1 MTQTNLNVI
10 GLFAGVGGIETGFE
24 KAGFTPLVAN
34 EIDSYAATTY
44 RQLHKQPVF
53 VADINDVTST
63 NLESFLEDHN
73 VPTHGL
79 KGGILTGGF
88 PCQPFSVAG
97 HRKGFEDPRGN
108 VFWQIHRLINELE
121 PEVVFLENVKNLKG
135 HDEGRTFETIVKA
148 LEGEISSPGGSK
160 LKHRYWVKESVL
172 NAKDFGVPQNR
183 ERIFI
188 VAFKNRAAYEKF
200 EFPKAL
206 TKTPTLDKFIDF
218 NSKVADKYYYTSARP
233 FYEKLEESITE
244 KNVIYQWRRQYVRA
258 NKSGVSP
265 TLTANMGMGGHN
277 VPLIFTDHG
286 IRKLTPMECFRL
298 MGFPKPKFPQEM
310 AESRL
315 YKQAGNAVVV
325 NVIEAIAKQIKEAI
339 S

>member
-10 GLFAGVGGIETGFE
+10 GLFAGVGGIELGFE
-24 KAGFTPLVAN
+24 KAGFRPLVAN
-34 EIDSYAATTY
+34 EIDSYAASTY
-44 RQLHKQPVF
+44 RKLHKQPVY
-53 VADINDVTST
+53 VSDIADVTADK
-63 NLESFLEDHN
+63 LEGFLSHQGITGGE
-73 VPTHGL
+73 L
-79 KGGILTGGF
+79 KGGVLTGGF

-97 HRKGFEDPRGN
+97 YQKGFSDPRGN

-121 PEVVFLENVKNLKG
+121 PDVIFLENVKNLRG
-135 HDEGRTFETIVKA
+135 HDGGRTFETIVHA
-148 LEGEISSPGGSK
+148 LDGTIESPDGVK
-160 LKHRYWVKESVL
+160 LSNKYWVKDAVL

-188 VAFKNRAAYEKF
+188 VAFKDKDAFERF
-200 EFPKAL
+200 EFPKPNS
-206 TKTPTLDKFIDF
+206 KTPPLDKFIDF
-218 NSKVADKYYYTSARP
+218 DAKVDEKYYYTSARP
-233 FYEKLEESITE
+233 FFDKLENEVTE
-244 KNVIYQWRRQYVRA
+244 PNVIYQWRRQYVRA

-277 VPLIFTDHG
+277 VPLIKSKFG
-286 IRKLTPMECFRL
+286 IRKLTPRECFNL
-298 MGFPKPKFPQEM
+298 MGFRNPSFPEGM

-325 NVIEAIAKQIKEAI
+325 NVIESIAKAIKKAI

>member
-10 GLFAGVGGIETGFE
+10 GLFAGVGGIELGFE
-24 KAGFTPLVAN
+24 KAGFKPLVAN
-34 EIDSYAATTY
+34 EIDSYAAGTY
-44 RQLHKQPVF
+44 RELHKQPVF
-53 VADINDVTST
+53 VADINDVTAS
-63 NLESFLEDHN
+63 NLNSFLQDQG
-73 VPTHGL
+73 VAKPGL
-79 KGGILTGGF
+79 KGAVLTGGF

-108 VFWQIHRLINELE
+108 VFWQIHRLINEIE

-135 HDEGRTFETIVKA
+135 HDEGRTFETILKA
-148 LEGEISSPGGSK
+148 LEGEIASPEGTK
-160 LKHRYWVKESVL
+160 LKHKYWVKEAVL

-188 VAFKNRAAYEKF
+188 VAFRDKDAFDKF
-200 EFPKAL
+200 EFPKPLA
-206 TKTPTLDKFIDF
+206 KTSELSQFIDF
-218 NSKVADKYYYTSARP
+218 DTKVDSKYYYTDARP
-233 FYEKLEESITE
+233 FFDKLEESITDR
-244 KNVIYQWRRQYVRA
+244 NVIYQWRRHYVRA

-277 VPLIFTDHG
+277 VPLIKAKHG
-286 IRKLTPMECFRL
+286 IRKLTPTECFRL
-298 MGFPKPKFPQEM
+298 MGFKDPVFPIGM

-325 NVIEAIAKQIKEAI
+325 SVIEAIAKKIRKALD
-339 S
+339 